1 MKISKNKLKQIV
13 REELE
18 SLTVLSERKVKGKA
32 VGNFLKKGRAGR
44 TLTMKGEK
52 YTDLGKGKWKG
63 PDNKKLNWIE
73 LSSMASAL
81 GDEMVTLDEQKISE
95 NRNKFFIVD
104 PTGMRGEPAYYRR
117 KSTNDDSAFEFSTL
131 FGATGFDSKG
141 SANTTMRR
149 IKNSS
154 SKYKR
159 ATLKVLRG
167 DELHE
172 DISEAKVSP
181 ADKKQFQSD
190 AQEILDNMEKANLV
204 DKDTD
209 FKTVNN
215 TLRMVFAK
223 IAGGKDSYNNR
234 LFHKILPKKL
244 NTDLYDNGE
253 KNSYDSVW
261 FSMNDAQRDTIL
273 KKAIK
278 AKLNISEADV
288 DENRALDNAI
298 AKRDANRANRKGI
311 EQYQDLYF
319 GLQKLISKVSKNNK
333 VKGYGGELTHAFV
346 DLLWAVED
354 DRLAVGE
361 IFNALKKVRS
371 KISEK

>member
-1 MKISKNKLKQIV
+1 MKISKDKLKQIV

-18 SLTVLSERKVKGKA
+18 SLTTLSERKVKGKA
-32 VGNFLKKGRAGR
+32 VGNFLKKGR
-44 TLTMKGEK
+44 EK
-52 YTDLGKGKWKG
+52 HLLCKVISILILEKASGKV
-63 PDNKKLNWIE
+63 PDNKKLDWIE

-131 FGATGFDSKG
+131 WGATGFDSKG

-154 SKYKR
+154 SKYRR

-223 IAGGKDSYNNR
+223 IAG
-234 LFHKILPKKL
+234 
-244 NTDLYDNGE
+244 
-253 KNSYDSVW
+253 
-261 FSMNDAQRDTIL
+261 
-273 KKAIK
+273 
-278 AKLNISEADV
+278 
-288 DENRALDNAI
+288 
-298 AKRDANRANRKGI
+298 KR
-311 EQYQDLYF
+311 
-319 GLQKLISKVSKNNK
+319 
-333 VKGYGGELTHAFV
+333 
-346 DLLWAVED
+346 
-354 DRLAVGE
+354 
-361 IFNALKKVRS
+361 
-371 KISEK
+371 

>member
-1 MKISKNKLKQIV
+1 MKITKDKLKQIV
-13 REELE
+13 REEL
-18 SLTVLSERKVKGKA
+18 
-32 VGNFLKKGRAGR
+32 
-44 TLTMKGEK
+44 
-52 YTDLGKGKWKG
+52 
-63 PDNKKLNWIE
+63 
-73 LSSMASAL
+73 ASI
-81 GDEMVTLDEQKISE
+81 TE

-104 PTGMRGEPAYYRR
+104 PPGMRGEPAYYRR

-131 FGATGFDSKG
+131 FGATGFDDKG

-154 SKYKR
+154 SKYRR

-172 DISEAKVSP
+172 DI
-181 ADKKQFQSD
+181 
-190 AQEILDNMEKANLV
+190 
-204 DKDTD
+204 
-209 FKTVNN
+209 
-215 TLRMVFAK
+215 
-223 IAGGKDSYNNR
+223 
-234 LFHKILPKKL
+234 
-244 NTDLYDNGE
+244 
-253 KNSYDSVW
+253 
-261 FSMNDAQRDTIL
+261 
-273 KKAIK
+273 
-278 AKLNISEADV
+278 

-298 AKRDANRANRKGI
+298 ANRDANRANRKGI